1 MASNDYDD
9 LLKSFMSNS
18 TKAYNED
25 KTSRENGSN
34 VPASYSLSSADD
46 KKAKKIQRG
55 RDIEKELVQKQEKKL
70 KKKRAK
76 QNKTPAQKA
85 LSNFGKVILGAVMV
99 IGVVGIVC
107 FSVLA
112 IYG

>member
-1 MASNDYDD
+1 
-9 LLKSFMSNS
+9 MSNS

-55 RDIEKELVQKQEKKL
+55 RDIEKELVQKQEKSLRKKEQSKIKLLL
-70 KKKRAK
+70 KKLFQISARLFW
-76 QNKTPAQKA
+76 AQ
-85 LSNFGKVILGAVMV
+85 
-99 IGVVGIVC
+99 
-107 FSVLA
+107 
-112 IYG
+112 

>member
-70 KKKRAK
+70 KKKEQSKIKLLLKKLFQISARLFW
-76 QNKTPAQKA
+76 AQ
-85 LSNFGKVILGAVMV
+85 
-99 IGVVGIVC
+99 
-107 FSVLA
+107 
-112 IYG
+112 